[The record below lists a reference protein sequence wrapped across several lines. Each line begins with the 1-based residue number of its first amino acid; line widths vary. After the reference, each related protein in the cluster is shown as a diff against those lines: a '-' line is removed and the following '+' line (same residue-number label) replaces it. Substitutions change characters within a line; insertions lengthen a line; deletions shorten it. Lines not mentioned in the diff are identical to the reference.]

1 MVSPFLAASLITQAA
16 KRRRH
21 RRLALMRLR
30 GTLRER
36 NAIESIALQG
46 DQADAAWYSMYR
58 SRNIPSFLT
67 TVSLPPDAFDE
78 LLRVFSVEYSVL
90 SGPGRR
96 GRPPRI
102 LHKHA
107 VLAMV
112 LHFYTA
118 AVEHKTIQ
126 ELFGVPPTTFSR
138 VMSNA
143 EEALERS
150 LRRMPELSD
159 GRRCSNNKGV
169 FAFVDGKNYRVQAPS
184 NADLQ
189 NAQYN

>member
-1 MVSPFLAASLITQAA
+1 
-16 KRRRH
+16 
-21 RRLALMRLR
+21 
-30 GTLRER
+30 
-36 NAIESIALQG
+36 
-46 DQADAAWYSMYR
+46 
-58 SRNIPSFLT
+58 
-67 TVSLPPDAFDE
+67 
-78 LLRVFSVEYSVL
+78 VL

-118 AVEHKTIQ
+118 AVEHKTLQ

-150 LRRMPELSD
+150 LRRMPDAAVRWPSVQQQQRWSELT
-159 GRRCSNNKGV
+159 NAKEPLVEGV

-184 NADLQ
+184 NAASKMRNIMDGSTLCSSLAACVSALMALSSGLATIAPDLGTTAKSVASSK
-189 NAQYN
+189 NAWEMIALWGQDSK